1 MLAGKVEISVIWRIF
16 MIQITL
22 VELLSFNNLRTRA
35 KDIRQSIREYKP
47 PYAKIILRS
56 LNFWQ
61 VCPSHTTT
69 SSTSDLRTNLK
80 GLKSFRACSK

>member
-35 KDIRQSIREYKP
+35 KDIRQSK
-47 PYAKIILRS
+47 AKTRLIS
-56 LNFWQ
+56 
-61 VCPSHTTT
+61 
-69 SSTSDLRTNLK
+69 
-80 GLKSFRACSK
+80 